1 VSTSSHADPQRLRAV
16 NALLEVGLTLSASER
31 SAWLLALP
39 QEQQAFVPQLTA
51 LLARASNETD
61 TFMRHPLGV
70 QFGGAHEPEAPAD
83 KAGDAIGPYRLIR
96 ELGAGGMATVWLAER
111 TDGVLQ
117 RQIAL
122 KLPREGWALGL
133 AQRMARE
140 REMLGALEHPF
151 IARLYDAGVSA
162 SGRPWMAMECVSG
175 TPIDTY
181 CREQRLGVPQRLR
194 LFLQVAEAVAH
205 AHARLIVHRDL
216 KPGNILVTAEGSVRL
231 LDFGVAKLLED
242 DPAPGANLTQMMG
255 RAVTPDYASPEQV
268 AGKPVGVATDVYSL
282 GVVLYELLTGQ
293 RPYRLGRLSAAALE
307 EAILAADVPRAST
320 TVAADRALARALRG
334 DIDTVLAKAMRKDP
348 ARRYASVESFA
359 ADLQRHLDREPV
371 LAQAPSRRYR
381 AAKFVRRNR
390 AVLATLGAVSAALV
404 FGLGVAVWQSHEAH
418 AEAAR
423 AEEVKRFTASIFMQ
437 ASPREGAGGL
447 VTASD
452 LLLAAAQR
460 IETELASN
468 PRAAAELGVL
478 VAEGFDALGEQQSGH
493 APLRAAVTRA
503 EQAFGPQAPLT
514 IHAKALLANGLMNQE
529 PRAAERLLD
538 ELIPHAIAGLP
549 ATAEDAVSAL
559 RSRSFLLAK
568 HNEVQASYAALRQ
581 AIAVSETHLGPMS
594 EHTIFAI
601 GLLSNTFARFGEREE
616 QLKSAEEAMRRAQA
630 AFADA
635 RPSLTLSAIERWYA
649 EALRDSGRP
658 ADAVAVL
665 RRVLHDQR
673 ATDVVE
679 TPRVRNAMLQLA
691 SALDATGRFDEALPL
706 MRTAVALEASQNL
719 KDSDDR
725 VAFGN
730 HLVSLLTSMRR
741 ADEALA
747 LDDHVR
753 SVALHINRAHD
764 ALSITV
770 DVRRA
775 RILALRGEADAAAAV
790 ASAAAERAAAQY
802 PRLRAEAW
810 LVAAFNARM
819 QRKPIEAIEWTRRAM
834 AESGAATFPLITQAS
849 AAAEAGN
856 AWLDLGELAKAKQAL
871 EQAQGLYAR
880 GQVEPASPRMAG
892 VLIGLA
898 RVHLHEHR
906 FAQAEAELLP
916 LVKAW
921 ESANPGSAWH
931 GEALYWLS
939 RAEALGGEAQA
950 AQVHLKAALPMLRS
964 TRLPALAS
972 LVSK

>member
-1 VSTSSHADPQRLRAV
+1 VSTSGHADPQRLRAV
-16 NALLEVGLTLSASER
+16 SALLEVGLTLSGNER
-31 SAWLLALP
+31 NAWLLGLP
-39 QEQQAFVPQLTA
+39 PEQQAFVPQLTA

-70 QFGGAHEPEAPAD
+70 QFGRALEPETPAD
-83 KAGDAIGPYRLIR
+83 QAGDVVGPYRLIR

-111 TDGVLQ
+111 SDGVLQ

-140 REMLGALEHPF
+140 RDMLGALEHPL

-162 SGRPWMAMECVSG
+162 GGRPWMALECVSG

-181 CREQRLGVPQRLR
+181 CREQRLGVPQRLG
-194 LFLQVAEAVAH
+194 LFLQVAEAVAY

-216 KPGNILVTAEGSVRL
+216 KPGNILVTAEGAVRL

-242 DPAPGANLTQMMG
+242 DPAPAANLTQLMG

-307 EAILAADVPRAST
+307 EAILAADVPWAST
-320 TVAADRALARALRG
+320 TAAADRALARALRG
-334 DIDTVLAKAMRKDP
+334 DVDTMLAKALRKDP

-359 ADLQRHLDREPV
+359 ADVQRHLDGEPV
-371 LAQAPSRRYR
+371 LARAPSRRYR

-390 AVLATLGAVSAALV
+390 ALLATLGAVSAALV
-404 FGLGVAVWQSHEAH
+404 FGFGLAVWQSLEARS
-418 AEAAR
+418 EAAR
-423 AEEVKRFTASIFMQ
+423 ADEVKRFTASIFMQ

-452 LLLAAAQR
+452 LLLAASQR
-460 IETELASN
+460 IEKELASN

-478 VAEGFDALGEQQSGH
+478 VAEGFDALGDRHSGEV
-493 APLRAAVTRA
+493 PLRAAVTRA
-503 EQAFGPQAPLT
+503 EQVFGPQAPLT
-514 IHAKALLANGLMNQE
+514 IHAKAMLADGLIGQQPE
-529 PRAAERLLD
+529 AAEQLLN
-538 ELIPHAIAGLP
+538 ELIPRAIAGLP
-549 ATAEDAVSAL
+549 ATAEDVVFSL

-568 HNEVQASYAALRQ
+568 RNQAEHSYAALRQ
-581 AIAVSETHLGPMS
+581 AIAVSEAHLGPMS
-594 EHTIFAI
+594 EHTIFSI
-601 GLLSNTFARFGEREE
+601 GLLSNTFGRFGEREE
-616 QLKSAEEAMRRAQA
+616 QLKAAEEAMRRAQTA
-630 AFADA
+630 LVGA
-635 RPSLTLSAIERWYA
+635 RPSQTLSAVERWYA
-649 EALRDSGRP
+649 EALRVSDRP

-665 RRVLHDQR
+665 RRVLQDQR
-673 ATDVVE
+673 ATDIVD

-691 SALDATGRFDEALPL
+691 VALDASGRFDDALPL
-706 MRTAVALEASQNL
+706 MRTAVALEASQNVN
-719 KDSDDR
+719 DSDDR

-730 HLVSLLTSMRR
+730 HLVSLLTSMRH

-747 LDDHVR
+747 LDDRLR
-753 SVALHINRAHD
+753 SVALRGNRRHD
-764 ALSITV
+764 ALSIPV

-775 RILALRGEADAAAAV
+775 RILALRGEADAALVA
-790 ASAAAERAAAQY
+790 ASAAAERAAATY

-819 QRKPIEAIEWTRRAM
+819 QRKPVEAIEWTRRAM
-834 AESGAATFPLITQAS
+834 ADPGATTFPLATQANT
-849 AAAEAGN
+849 AAEAGS
-856 AWLDLGELAKAKQAL
+856 AWLDLGDVPKAKQAL
-871 EQAQGLYAR
+871 EQAQALYAR
-880 GQVEPASPRMAG
+880 AQVEPASPRLAS

-898 RVHLHEHR
+898 RVHLQER
-906 FAQAEAELLP
+906 RSAQAEAELLP

-921 ESANPGSAWH
+921 ETANPGSVWH
-931 GEALYWLS
+931 GEALYWLA
-939 RAEALGGEAQA
+939 RAEALGGKAQA
-950 AQVHLKAALPMLRS
+950 AQVHLRAAEPMLRPA
-964 TRLPALAS
+964 RLPALAS